1 MKAKNVAR
9 APGGR
14 NTRRLVAGLGRYVD
28 DIRIPGALTVTFV
41 RSNVA
46 YGRVLSVDVKAAAA
60 NAGVV
65 AVFTGADV
73 AGLGQLP
80 INPVLPVSDRPG
92 YPILALDEVCAVGQP
107 IAAVV
112 AIDMLCAADAAELVI
127 VEIDEKTPTVQ
138 ADSPPVFEQHWS
150 DGDVDAAFARA
161 HHIVGTQ
168 IRHPRLAPCSLETR
182 GIVAQV
188 EEITEEQADEQSAFT
203 TVWLS
208 TQTPHR
214 TREHLAG
221 ILNIDPEHL
230 RVIAPDVGG
239 AFGMKASLYPEEVL
253 VAWAARRLGKTL
265 RWTASRSEDFLSA
278 THGRGGT
285 STAELAVDATGRFL
299 GLRARMSCPL
309 GHWLPNSAAIPAWNA
324 GRILPGPYQIN
335 ALDISTSAALSH
347 TAAVGIYRG
356 AGRPEAAVLMER
368 LVDKA
373 AQQLGISPFEIRRRN
388 VLPPDRLPF
397 ASVTG
402 AVLDSGCYEKALQKL
417 ADQSDYDGLLATVSA
432 RRAAG
437 ELVGVGLA
445 LYVEPCGQ
453 GWESARVTINPD
465 GQIVAATGGSNQ
477 GQSREAVLA
486 NLVAGVFEVPSTEVR
501 VLCGDTA
508 TCPPGIGA
516 LASRSTP
523 IGASAMLQ
531 AARNAKA
538 RIDDAEAGLPV
549 VEEVRYEVPAEAW
562 GYGCYLALVSI
573 DRETGE
579 VRAERLDIVDDI
591 GQILDPVLV
600 HAQIHGAIAQGL
612 GEALRER
619 IAYDDAGQLLTGSLM
634 DYAVTRAADMPEIRI
649 STMTT
654 QTDAN
659 LLGAKGVG
667 EAGTIATPAAILNA
681 VHDALR
687 EYAPAELTLPITA
700 EQIWSVLTSPQS
712 LRAKP

>member
-1 MKAKNVAR
+1 MTVEKTAL
-9 APGGR
+9 APSGR
-14 NTRRLVAGLGRYVD
+14 NTRRLVSGLGRYVD
-28 DIRIPGALTVTFV
+28 DIRIPGALTVAFV

-46 YGRVLSVDVKAAAA
+46 YGSVLSVDVEAAQASP
-60 NAGVV
+60 GVV

-73 AGLGQLP
+73 AGLGRLP
-80 INPVLPVSDRPG
+80 INPVLPVSNRPG

-107 IAAVV
+107 IVAVV
-112 AIDMLCAADAAELVI
+112 ATDLLSATDAAELVF
-127 VEIDEKTPTVQ
+127 VEIDEKPPSMH
-138 ADSPPVFEQHWS
+138 ADGRAVFEQRWS
-150 DGDVDAAFARA
+150 DGDVDAAFASA
-161 HHIVGTQ
+161 HRIIESQ
-168 IRHPRLAPCSLETR
+168 ISHPRLAPCSLETR
-182 GIVAQV
+182 GIVAQ
-188 EEITEEQADEQSAFT
+188 IDEQAELT

-221 ILNIDPEHL
+221 ILNVKLERL

-253 VAWAARRLGKTL
+253 VAWAAIRLGKTM

-285 STAELAVDATGRFL
+285 STGELAVDASGRFL

-324 GRILPGPYQIN
+324 GRILPGPYQIC
-335 ALDISTSAALSH
+335 ALDISTSAAFSH
-347 TAAVGIYRG
+347 TAPVGIYRG
-356 AGRPEAAVLMER
+356 AGRPEAAALMER

-373 AQQLGISPFEIRRRN
+373 AQQLGLSPFEIRRRN
-388 VLPPDRLPF
+388 VLPPDLLPY
-397 ASVTG
+397 ARVTG
-402 AVLDSGCYEKALQKL
+402 AVLDSACYETLLQKL
-417 ADQSDYDGLLATVSA
+417 ADQSDYDGLLATVSV
-432 RRAAG
+432 RREAG
-437 ELVGVGLA
+437 ELVGIGLA

-453 GWESARVTINPD
+453 GWESARVTIKPD

-486 NLVAGVFEVPSTEVR
+486 NLLAEVFEVPATEVR

-508 TCPPGIGA
+508 SCPSGIGA

-538 RIDDAEAGLPV
+538 RMNNSLDNNAGGLPI
-549 VEEVRYEVPAEAW
+549 VEEVRYEAAAEAW
-562 GYGCYLALVSI
+562 GYGCYLAVVSI
-573 DRETGE
+573 DHDTGE
-579 VRAERLDIVDDI
+579 VRAERLEIVDDI

-600 HAQIHGAIAQGL
+600 HAQIHGAVAQGL
-612 GEALRER
+612 GEALREQ
-619 IAYDDAGQLLTGSLM
+619 ITYDDAGQLLTGSLM

-649 STMTT
+649 STTT
-654 QTDAN
+654 THTDAN

-667 EAGTIATPAAILNA
+667 EAGTIATPAAVLNA

-687 EYAPAELTLPITA
+687 DYAPAELTLPITA
-700 EQIWSVLTSPQS
+700 EQVWSVLTSSQS
-712 LRAKP
+712 PRTKP